1 MHTCFLDCE
10 LYGLH
15 EWAKTWFPR
24 LSYTHL
30 SYIYTWK
37 VPWVSCVS
45 HKSTGSFTHTGMFA
59 RCDLSGIWNIY
70 YFVAY
75 LRMFSGGELWATVQM
90 SKFVTCSTCDKLRHW
105 ERPESCIAFAST
117 LIWLMPSAVN
127 PTIDPLPDRAVH
139 KFCDTSMSLARFLFL
154 TISQFF
160 MCLGDYSPC
169 VRKLWNVGSLTRP
182 ACNDSG
188 DALKRRLSGRI

>member
-1 MHTCFLDCE
+1 
-10 LYGLH
+10 
-15 EWAKTWFPR
+15 
-24 LSYTHL
+24 
-30 SYIYTWK
+30 
-37 VPWVSCVS
+37 
-45 HKSTGSFTHTGMFA
+45 MFA

-139 KFCDTSMSLARFLFL
+139 NFSDTSMSLARFLFL
-154 TISQFF
+154 RISHFF

-169 VRKLWNVGSLTRP
+169 VRKLWIVGSLTRP
-182 ACNDSG
+182 ARNDSERWCPEAASLG
-188 DALKRRLSGRI
+188 ANIAWHERSGVNLVKSRRCRSHSPTKTGNCPQS